1 MFTTKKQVDQHVKTS
16 LAKLR
21 SENEVRRP
29 FLPLISPLYCEP
41 VRFLT
46 LG

>member
-21 SENEVRRP
+21 SDNEVRACSG
-29 FLPLISPLYCEP
+29 LPQMAPLASF
-41 VRFLT
+41 V
-46 LG
+46 